1 MQENLPSGTLADIN
15 LTTRSV
21 LLMKTWY
28 DGMLMEE
35 TNDEL
40 KEHHCKNHPTQ
51 GDGVP
56 EVYQPP
62 NG

>member
-1 MQENLPSGTLADIN
+1 
-15 LTTRSV
+15 
-21 LLMKTWY
+21 MKTWY

-51 GDGVP
+51 GDCVP
-56 EVYQPP
+56 EVYQPL